1 MKWLTTLLL
10 ITLCYTIIAQS
21 EELLETD
28 IKEVTVFL
36 KKAQVTRAGSITL
49 KKGEHLLKLKG
60 ISPYIDKK
68 SIRFKANQNVSVL
81 GLNYELDY
89 LSIEKESA
97 EEKEINHKIDSLAPI
112 LKNHEV
118 LIEVINEDISFLR
131 ENRQVVNEEQAMT
144 VSELKQHA
152 TYQSDAMT
160 TLKIKK
166 IEQEAEHRRVKNELV
181 KYFDEQ
187 QLYQDNQKALG
198 VISIKVDVKNNDD
211 IPIEISY
218 VTDNASWYPS
228 YGIIVDDLDDPM
240 ILSYKANVIQN
251 TKEDWEDISISF
263 SSNDPN
269 ISSVAPELKTY
280 YLNYGTRPPTYDE
293 STNEVTG
300 VVIDESGEPLIGANV
315 VIEGTTIATIT
326 DFNGQFQLPQP
337 NSAKLLTISYVGY
350 SPQNII
356 MLDEPLTVVMQE
368 IIQLDEVVVRGVS
381 SVKNKRHESYNEEL
395 IEQELVGAVYGLG
408 VPGSSSNAPLPV
420 TLSETKTNVSFDIDT
435 PYTIKS
441 DNTASSITM
450 ATIPIPV
457 DYQYY
462 SIPKI
467 NTNAYLIAS
476 IKDWEQYN
484 FLSGQVNVVLDGTYI
499 GSSILELAGVEETLH
514 LSLGIDRSVSLSRE
528 RIKDYTDKRFLSKK
542 QTESVGWKTTVKNN
556 KEQAINIKVLDQVP
570 VSTNDDIEV
579 ELAELSN
586 ASVDEENGTCTW
598 IFNLSPN
605 EQKELDLK
613 YQVKY
618 PKRRALSIE

>member
-10 ITLCYTIIAQS
+10 ITFCYTIIAQS

-28 IKEVTVFL
+28 ITEVTVFL

-152 TYQSDAMT
+152 AYQSDAMT

-166 IEQEAEHRRVKNELV
+166 IEQEAEHRRVKNELK

-187 QLYQDNQKALG
+187 QLYRDNQKALG
-198 VISIKVDVKNNDD
+198 VVSIIVDVKNNDD

-228 YGIIVDDLDDPM
+228 YDIAVDDLDDPM
-240 ILSYKANVIQN
+240 ILSYKANVVQN
-251 TKEDWEDISISF
+251 TKEDWDDISISF

-300 VVIDESGEPLIGANV
+300 VVLDESGEPLIGANV
-315 VIEGTTIATIT
+315 AIRGTTIATIT
-326 DFNGQFQLPQP
+326 DFNGQFSLPKV
-337 NSAKLLTISYVGY
+337 NSEKWLTISFVGY
-350 SPQNII
+350 ESQDVLMSNDP
-356 MLDEPLTVVMQE
+356 MTVVLE
-368 IIQLDEVVVRGVS
+368 EGALLEEVVVLGYGGARNKAIESFDSDLSGRVSGVSIRGVS
-381 SVKNKRHESYNEEL
+381 S
-395 IEQELVGAVYGLG
+395 I
-408 VPGSSSNAPLPV
+408 PNAPLPV
-420 TLSETKTNVSFDIDT
+420 TLSETKTNVSFNIDR
-435 PYTIKS
+435 PYSIKS
-441 DNTASSITM
+441 DNTASTITM
-450 ATIPIPV
+450 VTIPIPV

-467 NTNAYLIAS
+467 NTNAYLITS
-476 IKDWEQYN
+476 IQDWEQYN

-598 IFNLSPN
+598 IFDLSPN

-618 PKRRALSIE
+618 SKRRALSIE